1 MMLPALPNGG
11 HLTLEAPGWGRG
23 VGTGGTVWPAAGALC
38 RCLRDEGLD
47 GLSVLELGTGTGAV
61 GLFAAGCGARS
72 VVLTDT
78 DASLCSLAAENWRS
92 NRDALP
98 DGTLVTTQRYRWG
111 EPIDALGGPFDLCVG
126 SDVTYEP
133 RAHGALL
140 RTLSTLLEIDGAA
153 PPRILL
159 AHQHR
164 PLTSALKREGCLEH
178 LIEEARRRGL
188 VVRERPAVRA
198 GLGVVSLIEVSTAT

>member
-1 MMLPALPNGG
+1 MLPALPNGVQ
-11 HLTLEAPGWGRG
+11 LTLSAPGWGRG
-23 VGTGGTVWPAAGALC
+23 VGTGGAVWPAAGALC
-38 RCLRDEGLD
+38 RCLRDERLD

-72 VVLTDT
+72 VVLTDA

-92 NRDALP
+92 NRNVLP
-98 DGTLVTTQRYRWG
+98 EGTSVTTRRYRWG
-111 EPIDALGGPFDLCVG
+111 EPVDLLGGPFELVVG

-133 RAHGALL
+133 RAHGVLL
-140 RTLSTLLEIDGAA
+140 RTLSTLLETATAA

-164 PLTSALKREGCLEH
+164 PLTSALKGEGCLEH
-178 LIEEARRRGL
+178 LMEEARRRGL
-188 VVRERPAVRA
+188 VARERPAVRA
-198 GLGVVSLIEVSTAT
+198 GLGVVSLIEVSRGAG